1 MIFSEE
7 LIELERRLE
16 QALLERYTLVSFLKW
31 LTIML
36 AKNTRTDEEVAI
48 KTVSLIS
55 WLSLLMNS

>member
-16 QALLERYTLVSFLKW
+16 QALLERFTLVSFLKW
-31 LTIML
+31 FTMIL